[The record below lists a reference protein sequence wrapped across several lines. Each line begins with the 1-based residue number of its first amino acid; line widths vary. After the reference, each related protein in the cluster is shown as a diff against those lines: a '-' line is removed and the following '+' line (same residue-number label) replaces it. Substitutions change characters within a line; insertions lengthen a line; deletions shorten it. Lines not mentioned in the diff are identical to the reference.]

1 MIIVWNFMGKLLYK
15 LNGHLGCIRS
25 LYIDDYKLVSGG
37 DAKKIMVWDYQV
49 CLLCFSFFFIFIK
62 LKCVSYFLEWSFIE

>member
-1 MIIVWNFMGKLLYK
+1 MKAGTDSTIIVWNFKGKLLYK

-37 DAKKIMVWDYQV
+37 DAKKIMVWDYRV
-49 CLLCFSFFFIFIK
+49 FFEFCI
-62 LKCVSYFLEWSFIE
+62 L